1 MKKKTE
7 AIWRPLNTWGL
18 VAISMLVVLAMAG
31 SILAI
36 AP

>member
-7 AIWRPLNTWGL
+7 TIWRPLNTWGL
-18 VAISMLVVLAMAG
+18 VVVGMLVVLAMAG
-31 SILAI
+31 AVLAI